1 MDQES
6 DADSDDSSEDF
17 VFAHEGLDDMD
28 TEADFVTEEDSES
41 VFEGLDDTDTEA
53 DFSPEDL
60 ELEDLDDVS
69 FSLALNLNCV
79 LYNSDLKV
87 EFAYFSLLRILELHQ
102 LLPVKIAV

>member
-41 VFEGLDDTDTEA
+41 VLEGLEDSESVFEGLDDTGTEA
-53 DFSPEDL
+53 NFSPEDL

-69 FSLALNLNCV
+69 FSLALNL
-79 LYNSDLKV
+79 
-87 EFAYFSLLRILELHQ
+87 
-102 LLPVKIAV
+102 